1 MMRYDVLLRNQVL
14 PYLGKTKVAML
25 QKKDIEGWVTKL
37 ASDDHGL
44 PSITKATALLAQ
56 ILDFAIDRNILTAR
70 NPVKGVELPSPPKT
84 RKVALTPVQLK
95 ALASECEPYGGLIM
109 FLGLTGTRIS
119 EALVLKVADIDLTER
134 SVTIDKAFTFGE
146 DYKLTEGPTKTNQ
159 VRKIPLPLILVEQL
173 EQHVDGRAEE
183 EYLFK
188 GAGGG
193 SLNYGWFRK
202 RYFGPAVKKLGL
214 SNVTIHSLRHSF
226 ASILIQNRAAI
237 SNVSAML
244 GHSST
249 QLTLKTYTHTYA
261 DGLRGDISKMD
272 EIFGFQAGQERGR
285 EPARAV

>member
-1 MMRYDVLLRNQVL
+1 
-14 PYLGKTKVAML
+14 
-25 QKKDIEGWVTKL
+25 
-37 ASDDHGL
+37 
-44 PSITKATALLAQ
+44 
-56 ILDFAIDRNILTAR
+56 
-70 NPVKGVELPSPPKT
+70 
-84 RKVALTPVQLK
+84 
-95 ALASECEPYGGLIM
+95 M

-119 EALVLKVADIDLTER
+119 EALVLKVADVDLTEH

-173 EQHVDGRAEE
+173 KQLVAGRAEE

-193 SLNYGWFRK
+193 ALNYGWFRK

-261 DGLRGDISKMD
+261 EGLRLDISKMD
-272 EIFGFQAGQERGR
+272 EIFGS
-285 EPARAV
+285 PVS